1 VHPNEV
7 PVRAFFDAAAKRD
20 INGIM
25 ECWADDVVLHY
36 HGRNPVA
43 GTYRGKQEVLG
54 AYGKM
59 AQLTGGTFRRI
70 EPHDV
75 LATDE
80 HVVALAR
87 VGAER
92 DGRSLEWNG
101 IDVYHVR
108 DGKIVELWIHV
119 ADQYAVDEFLT

>member
-1 VHPNEV
+1 MHPNEA

-36 HGRNPVA
+36 HGQNPVA

-59 AQLTGGTFRRI
+59 AQLTGGTFRRV
-70 EPHDV
+70 ELHDL
-75 LATDE
+75 LATDG

-92 DGRSLEWNG
+92 EGRSLEWNG

-108 DGKIVELWIHV
+108 DGKIVEIWIHV
-119 ADQYAVDEFLT
+119 VDQYAVDAFLA